1 MSHRLCTG
9 FENVN
14 LFPILPYVVKDPYR
28 AAIIAIR
35 GSPTVVPL
43 RDDLIPVPSY
53 QSRGWTISGNSE
65 GKYYAHTKAQAGITV
80 VTEARVTEPGVPDQ
94 LNVWLHIICDMI
106 SEEQI
111 PIPESSDLFLE
122 IHQDLGACNYYFA
135 DHTRRTV
142 FWLHTFDTIG
152 VGRPHTVSSGHLQ
165 HALQE
170 NYWIHVELFPETAS
184 QYSAVALNELQA
196 VLLRD
201 PSGEAGMSLSTH
213 APGSDGFYSYALT
226 SETPAFPYTAK
237 QREGL
242 VDLLERSKDHNSS
255 PQVTTYV
262 ARLWVTIRM
271 LYAPTDYGT
280 PDDLIRFCEEHSRLV
295 SERSVLK
302 VPDSKQNLVLAT
314 VSRMF
319 LFGLPDVYLA
329 RFESLWV
336 DRLVNTTR
344 WRKHISA
351 TVEHLKQT
359 MSWIVILLISNIAMI
374 CISAFSAFIKSSL
387 LLCTLGLVM
396 ALALLREQQRL
407 VGNNATAAA
416 VHLNGFRYTAIAHSL
431 PQALFAWALLL
442 LAMQG
447 LRMTL
452 SSLRLPPILAT
463 LPLAAVLVIG
473 FVGIRNA
480 VYPRQKVFKDLVP
493 PAPIPL

>member
-43 RDDLIPVPSY
+43 RDDLILVPSY
-53 QSRGWTISGNSE
+53 QSQGWTISGNSE

-94 LNVWLHIICDMI
+94 LNVWLHIIYDMI
-106 SEEQI
+106 SEKQI
-111 PIPESSDLFLE
+111 PIPQSSDLFLE

-135 DHTRRTV
+135 DHTRRTI

-152 VGRPHTVSSGHLQ
+152 VGHPHTVSSGHLQ

-184 QYSAVALNELQA
+184 QYSAVALNGLQA

-201 PSGEAGMSLSTH
+201 PSEA
-213 APGSDGFYSYALT
+213 
-226 SETPAFPYTAK
+226 PAFPYTAK

-242 VDLLERSKDHNSS
+242 VDLLERSRDHNSS

-262 ARLWVTIRM
+262 ARLWATIQ
-271 LYAPTDYGT
+271 
-280 PDDLIRFCEEHSRLV
+280 HSRLV
-295 SERSVLK
+295 SDRSVLK

-314 VSRMF
+314 VSRTF

-336 DRLVNTTR
+336 DRLVNTTH
-344 WRKHISA
+344 WRKHVSA

-359 MSWIVILLISNIAMI
+359 MSWIVILFISNVAMI

-416 VHLNGFRYTAIAHSL
+416 VHLNGFQWTAIAHSL

-452 SSLRLPPILAT
+452 SEL
-463 LPLAAVLVIG
+463 
-473 FVGIRNA
+473 
-480 VYPRQKVFKDLVP
+480 
-493 PAPIPL
+493 